1 MVKNILITIIFITCI
16 FANVLA
22 QSVDDYVS
30 CGLKNS
36 PLLYDFNNQKLAGK
50 LDSLLLLATFK
61 PQVNQLT
68 QAIHY
73 PSGTGWGYDEAI
85 TNGGTYSS
93 LVSVIQ
99 PLFTRKRISGQLQ
112 TIDLLNQTL
121 KLNTKIT
128 ILDLKKSITSQYLTV
143 YNDFTQNQFNQSVL
157 ELLNKEQKTVKALV
171 DKGVYLVTDYMNLQI
186 LIRSQ
191 SIAISQSLIQ
201 LENDLAL
208 LNLLCGISEKQE
220 IKLVKPDL
228 SVQNNYGAENSP
240 VFAQFRIDSLKNRN
254 SRQLIDLN
262 YRPKINIFADGGFN
276 GIAPENV
283 PHNFGASVGVN
294 FSVPIYDGK
303 QRKLQY
309 EKIDLAETTRI
320 NYKRYYSS
328 QYKIQFDQLKNQL
341 NMTEHL
347 LGEISNQL
355 TEQERLI
362 ELYRIELE
370 KGLVRFLDF
379 ITVFNNY
386 TATKVTSSH
395 HRSGVSYQS
404 VIANVCLFPL

>member
-93 LVSVIQ
+93 LLSVIQ
-99 PLFTRKRISGQLQ
+99 PLFSRKRISGQLQ

-309 EKIDLAETTRI
+309 EKIDLAENTRI

-379 ITVFNNY
+379 ITVFNSY
-386 TATKVTSSH
+386 TATKITCLVTEVN
-395 HRSGVSYQS
+395 RLQIINQLNY
-404 VIANVCLFPL
+404 LK

>member
-99 PLFTRKRISGQLQ
+99 PLFSRKRISGQLQ

-309 EKIDLAETTRI
+309 EKIDLAENTRI

-379 ITVFNNY
+379 ITVFNSY
-386 TATKVTSSH
+386 TATKITCLVTEVN
-395 HRSGVSYQS
+395 RLQIINQLNY
-404 VIANVCLFPL
+404 LK

>member
-99 PLFTRKRISGQLQ
+99 PLFSRKRISGQLQ

-309 EKIDLAETTRI
+309 EKIDLAENTRI

-341 NMTEHL
+341 NLTEHL

-379 ITVFNNY
+379 ITVFNSY
-386 TATKVTSSH
+386 TATKITCLVTEVN
-395 HRSGVSYQS
+395 RLQIINQLNY
-404 VIANVCLFPL
+404 LK

>member
-93 LVSVIQ
+93 LLSVIQ
-99 PLFTRKRISGQLQ
+99 PLFSRKRISGQLQ

-309 EKIDLAETTRI
+309 EKIDLAENTRI

-341 NMTEHL
+341 NLTEHL

-379 ITVFNNY
+379 ITVFNSY
-386 TATKVTSSH
+386 TATKITCLVTEVN
-395 HRSGVSYQS
+395 RLQIINQLNY
-404 VIANVCLFPL
+404 LK

>member
-309 EKIDLAETTRI
+309 EKIDLAENTRI

-362 ELYRIELE
+362 ELYRIERE

-379 ITVFNNY
+379 ITVFNSY
-386 TATKVTSSH
+386 TATKITCLVTEVN
-395 HRSGVSYQS
+395 RLQIINQLNY
-404 VIANVCLFPL
+404 LK

>member
-208 LNLLCGISEKQE
+208 LNLLCGIYEKQD

-309 EKIDLAETTRI
+309 EKIDLAENTRI

-379 ITVFNNY
+379 ITVFNSY
-386 TATKVTSSH
+386 TATKITCLVTEVN
-395 HRSGVSYQS
+395 RLQIINQLNY
-404 VIANVCLFPL
+404 LK

>member
-1 MVKNILITIIFITCI
+1 MIKTILFTIIFITCI
-16 FANVLA
+16 FGNARA
-22 QSVDDYVS
+22 QSVDDYIS
-30 CGLKNS
+30 RGLKNS

-68 QAIHY
+68 QAIHF

-93 LVSVIQ
+93 LVSVTQ
-99 PLFTRKRISGQLQ
+99 PLFAKKRVSGQLQ

-121 KLNTKIT
+121 KLNAKIT
-128 ILDLKKSITSQYLTV
+128 TLDLKKSITSQYLSAYT
-143 YNDFTQNQFNQSVL
+143 DFTQNQFNQTVL
-157 ELLNKEQKTVKALV
+157 ELLNKEQNTVKALV

-186 LIRSQ
+186 LIRAQ
-191 SIAISQSLIQ
+191 SIAVSQSLIQ
-201 LENDLAL
+201 LKNDLAL
-208 LNLLCGISEKQE
+208 LNLLCGISEKQQ
-220 IKLVKPDL
+220 IKLVKPEL
-228 SVQNNYGAENSP
+228 TVQTNFDPENSP
-240 VFAQFRIDSLKNRN
+240 VLAQFRIDSLKNRN
-254 SRQLIDLN
+254 SRQIIDLN
-262 YRPKINIFADGGFN
+262 YRPKVNIFADGGFSA
-276 GIAPENV
+276 IAPQNV

-309 EKIDLAETTRI
+309 EKIDLAENTRI

-328 QYKIQFDQLKNQL
+328 QYKIQFDQLNNQL

-347 LGEISNQL
+347 LEEINGQL
-355 TEQERLI
+355 SEQERLI

-386 TATKVTSSH
+386 TATKVTYLVTEMN
-395 HRSGVSYQS
+395 RLQIINQLNY
-404 VIANVCLFPL
+404 LK

>member
-1 MVKNILITIIFITCI
+1 MVKNFLITIIFITCI

-309 EKIDLAETTRI
+309 EKIDLAENTRI

-379 ITVFNNY
+379 ITVFNSY
-386 TATKVTSSH
+386 TATKITCLVTEVN
-395 HRSGVSYQS
+395 RLQIINQLNY
-404 VIANVCLFPL
+404 LK

>member
-309 EKIDLAETTRI
+309 EKIDLAENTRI

-341 NMTEHL
+341 NLTEHL

-379 ITVFNNY
+379 ITVFNSY
-386 TATKVTSSH
+386 TATKITCLVTEVN
-395 HRSGVSYQS
+395 RLQIINQLNY
-404 VIANVCLFPL
+404 LK

>member
-99 PLFTRKRISGQLQ
+99 PLFSRKRISGQLQ

-171 DKGVYLVTDYMNLQI
+171 DNGVYLVTDYMNLQI

-309 EKIDLAETTRI
+309 EKIDLAENTRI

-341 NMTEHL
+341 NLTEHL

-379 ITVFNNY
+379 ITVFNSY
-386 TATKVTSSH
+386 TATKITCLVTEVN
-395 HRSGVSYQS
+395 RLQIINQLNY
-404 VIANVCLFPL
+404 LK

>member
-309 EKIDLAETTRI
+309 EKIDLAENTRI

-379 ITVFNNY
+379 ITVFNSY
-386 TATKVTSSH
+386 TATKITCLVTEVN
-395 HRSGVSYQS
+395 RLQIINQLNY
-404 VIANVCLFPL
+404 LK

>member
-22 QSVDDYVS
+22 QSVDDYIGW
-30 CGLKNS
+30 GLKNS

-309 EKIDLAETTRI
+309 EKIDLAENTRI

-379 ITVFNNY
+379 ITVFNSY
-386 TATKVTSSH
+386 TATKITCLVTEVN
-395 HRSGVSYQS
+395 RLQIINQLNY
-404 VIANVCLFPL
+404 LK